1 MDRIDVIVPNDK
13 DFGFYPMW
21 KSRNNDIKSFF
32 ENYSKTTKKLGEKAQ
47 GSQWNLDDET
57 KKIMRRIRLPSFAE
71 SIPVDIGELLASN
84 HYEHP
89 TEVEKNVNEA
99 ASEWDKD
106 NFFYKI
112 RAAQALKNVPE
123 EVRENMLDHF
133 KIDYIQAKRDMDNLI
148 VNQEVTAKMQRK
160 GLEDLRNGI
169 GDFITKFRDAIANNN
184 QERK

>member
-1 MDRIDVIVPNDK
+1 MIIKIPDDK
-13 DFGFYPMW
+13 DW
-21 KSRNNDIKSFF
+21 KFNPRRVARNNDIKSFF
-32 ENYSKTTKKLGEKAQ
+32 ENYSETTKKLGKKAQ

-57 KKIMRRIRLPSFAE
+57 KNIMNRIRLPSFTE
-71 SIPVDIGELLASN
+71 SIPVDVGELLAKD

-112 RAAQALKNVPE
+112 RAAQALKKVPE
-123 EVRENMLDHF
+123 DVRETMLDHF
-133 KIDYIQAKRDMDNLI
+133 RTNYIQAKRDMDKLI
-148 VNQEVTAKMQRK
+148 VNQEATEKMQRK
-160 GLEDLRNGI
+160 GLEALRNGI
-169 GDFITKFRDAIANNN
+169 NDFVAKFRDATASNN